1 MLAQEAAEVYPT
13 PSRRHH
19 QRLVGVDYSKY
30 VPLLIAELQA
40 LRKRVAELEA
50 MTMMLGDQ
58 PQIRTLMREAADEAL
73 AAQVATL
80 YKIYLSNPATTDKQ
94 RKATAQGLERAI
106 EPTVCW

>member
-1 MLAQEAAEVYPT
+1 
-13 PSRRHH
+13 
-19 QRLVGVDYSKY
+19 
-30 VPLLIAELQA
+30 
-40 LRKRVAELEA
+40 
-50 MTMMLGDQ
+50 MMLGDQ

-106 EPTVCW
+106 EAYRVLVSSVETWNG